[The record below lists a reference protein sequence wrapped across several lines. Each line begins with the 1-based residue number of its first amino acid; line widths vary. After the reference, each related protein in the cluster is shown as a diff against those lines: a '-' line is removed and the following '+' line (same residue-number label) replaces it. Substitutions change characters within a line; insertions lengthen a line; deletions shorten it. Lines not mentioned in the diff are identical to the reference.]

1 VACRNKFINIVRLF
15 NFNLGVLYMWQLM
28 MGFGLGVYVGTV
40 YDCKPTVT
48 FITTCLKNNI
58 PKDAL
63 PKKKD
68 EN

>member
-1 VACRNKFINIVRLF
+1 MACRNKFINIVRLF

-40 YDCKPTVT
+40 YDCKPTGT

>member
-1 VACRNKFINIVRLF
+1 MACRNEFINIVRLS
-15 NFNLGVLYMWQLM
+15 NFNLGVLYMWQFM
-28 MGFGLGVYVGTV
+28 MGFGLGVYVGTI

-48 FITTCLKNNI
+48 FISTCLKNNI